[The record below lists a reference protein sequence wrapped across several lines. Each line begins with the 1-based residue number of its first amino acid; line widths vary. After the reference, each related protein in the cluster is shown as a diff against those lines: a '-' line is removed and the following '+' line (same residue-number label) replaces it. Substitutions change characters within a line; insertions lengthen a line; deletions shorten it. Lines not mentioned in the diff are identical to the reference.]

1 MQYESLNLLEFQK
14 RYDSEEACLEALF
27 AMRRGFIC
35 KHCGHNDG
43 YRLSARRTVQC
54 FMPKAEFNHIRD
66 VI

>member
-14 RYDSEEACLEALF
+14 RYDSEEARLEALF
-27 AMRRGFIC
+27 AMRWPRGFIC

-54 FMPKAEFNHIRD
+54 ASC
-66 VI
+66 